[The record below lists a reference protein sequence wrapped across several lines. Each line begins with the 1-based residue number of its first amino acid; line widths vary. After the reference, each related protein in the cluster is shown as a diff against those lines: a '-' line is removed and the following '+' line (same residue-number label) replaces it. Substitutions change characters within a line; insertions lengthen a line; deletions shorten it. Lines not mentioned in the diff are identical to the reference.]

1 MTFALTGNDTI
12 IINDRP
18 LADLGTGDI
27 CTLTFAD
34 NLTDMQVGKN
44 GNAIITYNPQGKKVD
59 VELKLLSG
67 SSDDKFLNSLLL
79 ALSTD
84 FPSFSL
90 IKGSFGKRIGDGTGA
105 VNNITYTL
113 EGGTFAKN
121 IDAKENVEGDKEQ
134 AQVIY
139 RLTFA
144 SSKREIA

>member
-12 IINDRP
+12 IINNRP
-18 LADLGTGDI
+18 LADFGTGDI

-44 GNAIITYNPQGKKVD
+44 GNSIITYNPQGKKVD
-59 VELKLLSG
+59 VELKLLAG

-79 ALSTD
+79 GLSTD
-84 FPSFSL
+84 FPSFTLLS
-90 IKGSFGKRIGDGTGA
+90 GSFGKRIGDGTGA
-105 VNNITYTL
+105 INNINYTL
-113 EGGTFAKN
+113 SGGTFAKG
-121 IDAKENVEGDKEQ
+121 IDTKENVEGDKEQ
-134 AQVIY
+134 AQVLY

>member
-12 IINDRP
+12 IINNRP
-18 LADLGTGDI
+18 LADFGTGDI
-27 CTLTFAD
+27 CNLTFAD

-44 GNAIITYNPQGKKVD
+44 GNSIITYNPQGKKVD
-59 VELKLLSG
+59 VELKLLAG

-79 ALSTD
+79 ALSND
-84 FPSFSL
+84 FPSFTLLS
-90 IKGSFGKRIGDGTGA
+90 GSFGKRIGDGNGA
-105 VNNITYTL
+105 INNITYTL
-113 EGGTFAKN
+113 SGGTFAKN

-134 AQVIY
+134 AQVLY